1 MSTYELS
8 GVDGIDGVEL
18 LALYGDND
26 ERIGRFLP
34 GLKRFA
40 KKAGRFNPQWA
51 TRGIKASIA
60 AKYTPHYWAARGVKK
75 MLSGEE
81 GAMEEILGAYADG
94 RLSGEDVEYLG
105 AFLPGLKKFF
115 KKVGKVTSK
124 ITTAAARFVGVPKSA
139 LDALAKIDPT
149 KRGSMINKAI
159 EAAQAMPSAPTQQV
173 VPVPATT
180 MGFNTKKLLIVGG
193 AGVGGLL
200 LIGILAGAMKRR
212 A

>member
-1 MSTYELS
+1 
-8 GVDGIDGVEL
+8 
-18 LALYGDND
+18 
-26 ERIGRFLP
+26 
-34 GLKRFA
+34 
-40 KKAGRFNPQWA
+40 
-51 TRGIKASIA
+51 
-60 AKYTPHYWAARGVKK
+60 

-149 KRGSMINKAI
+149 KRGSMIDKAI
-159 EAAQAMPSAPTQQV
+159 AAAQAMPSTPSQQV
-173 VPVPATT
+173 VPVPASA
-180 MGFNTKKLLIVGG
+180 MGFDMKKMLIIGG
-193 AGVGGLL
+193 AGFGGLV